1 MKKIYLDYAAT
12 TPCHPEV
19 IEEML
24 PFFNQIYGNPSS
36 VYQLAQKAKGA
47 IEEAREKVARLLN
60 AEPEEIIFTSG
71 GTEADNMAIK
81 GVAFANKK
89 RGNHIITSKIEH
101 HAVINTCKWLEKQG
115 LKVTYISV
123 DKFGVI
129 DLDELRKSLTD
140 KTILISIMHANN
152 EVGTIEPIQEIAKI
166 ARERGIY
173 FHTDAVQTA
182 GKVPIDVK
190 ESGIDM
196 LSLSG
201 HKLYGPKGIGAL
213 YVRKGVKISPL
224 IHGGHHERNRRAGTE
239 NVPGIVGLG
248 KACEIASKEMANEE
262 KRLRELRDKL
272 YKGLNERIDDIIL
285 NGHPQHRL
293 PGILNICVKYVEGES
308 MLINLDLEGICVSS
322 GSACT
327 SGSLEPSHVLLAMGV
342 PAEVAH
348 GSLRFS
354 LGRNTTQKDIDRVIS
369 VLPSIVEKLRA
380 ISPFGKE
387 AKSKEYRG

>member
-60 AEPEEIIFTSG
+60 AEPEEIIFTGG
-71 GTEADNMAIK
+71 GTEADNTAIK

-89 RGNHIITSKIEH
+89 RGNHIITSRIEH

-152 EVGTIEPIQEIAKI
+152 EVGTIEPVQEIAKI

-285 NGHPQHRL
+285 NGHPHRRL

-369 VLPSIVEKLRA
+369 VLPPIVEKLRA

-387 AKSKEYRG
+387 TKLKEYRG

>member
-36 VYQLAQKAKGA
+36 VYQLAQKAKGV

-60 AEPEEIIFTSG
+60 AEPEEIIFTGG

-89 RGNHIITSKIEH
+89 RGNHIITSRIEH

-285 NGHPQHRL
+285 NGHPHRRL

>member
-285 NGHPQHRL
+285 NGHPHRRL

>member
-60 AEPEEIIFTSG
+60 AEPEEIIFTGG

-173 FHTDAVQTA
+173 FHTDAVQTT

-262 KRLRELRDKL
+262 KRLRELRDRL

-354 LGRNTTQKDIDRVIS
+354 LRRNTTQKDIDRVIS
-369 VLPSIVEKLRA
+369 VLPSVVEKLRA
-380 ISPFGKE
+380 MSPFGKE

>member
-60 AEPEEIIFTSG
+60 AEPEEIIFTGG

-89 RGNHIITSKIEH
+89 RGNHIITSRIEH

-285 NGHPQHRL
+285 NGHPHRRL